1 MLEFE
6 PGHSLESG
14 QQPPRAGGARSP
26 SAQNSSSQIMFEQKL
41 LDFRDL
47 VTAPGKLAGEEN
59 PRKFLE
65 IFCNVSERHKLSIL
79 NCEKRSCR
87 INIMKTVFGHNFVR
101 DDMKYQFS
109 FLKDSFKSLH
119 SLHFVK
125 RLKRSFNST
134 SSETSDDFRRL
145 DVRCL
150 QL

>member
-1 MLEFE
+1 MLELE
-6 PGHSLESG
+6 LLVPGHSLESG
-14 QQPPRAGGARSP
+14 QQPPGVGGARSP

-87 INIMKTVFGHNFVR
+87 INIINSFWR
-101 DDMKYQFS
+101 QFY
-109 FLKDSFKSLH
+109 KS
-119 SLHFVK
+119 
-125 RLKRSFNST
+125 
-134 SSETSDDFRRL
+134 
-145 DVRCL
+145 
-150 QL
+150 